1 MNQQRLPEDI
11 EAERSLLATLC
22 AAGNEAVAAEIG
34 YTLDPDVFIHPVH
47 RAVFMAL
54 LEIVKDPGA
63 EVNAVVLRDH
73 LERAGAMNRVG
84 GYPGLVDLLSAD
96 EVGKPSSVAALL
108 TRLHNLRQLIKI
120 GAALHRDAQD
130 RSQDPG
136 ELLNHAANCL
146 AVLGSSGGTQG
157 LRGFSDILPLV
168 ESGRPFRDGHGGKL
182 AWFGLDPIDEAL
194 EAASGQVIIA
204 AARPGVGKTALAV
217 QGILETSKQQG
228 SPLFIS
234 LEMSAEEI
242 FARAAASLTTTS
254 SRAFRRG
261 EYGTEK
267 AGQLWHNRSILDG
280 AFIWTPD
287 KGSASWQEIEAV
299 IRHAQ
304 RVHGVSSVWIDYFT
318 LIQKPKGTQQQS
330 DASRWAELMGSI
342 RRCTKQLGLCTILLS
357 QLRKENAGIEPT
369 DADLRD
375 TGQLEQD
382 AYAILM
388 LWFKDQKAQE
398 EQAVEREVFIKV
410 AKNRQG
416 PAGFKRLLSVNG
428 AINRLAVVERN
439 TMEAAACAPQ
449 GKRWIG

>member
-1 MNQQRLPEDI
+1 MADRLPEDL

-22 AAGNEAVAAEIG
+22 AAGNEAKAAEIG
-34 YTLDPDVFIHPVH
+34 YTLDPEVFIHPGH
-47 RAVFMAL
+47 RAVFLAL
-54 LEIVKDPGA
+54 LEVVKEPGA
-63 EVNAVVLRDH
+63 EVNAVVLKDALARRGQLAKIGD
-73 LERAGAMNRVG
+73 
-84 GYPGLVDLLSAD
+84 YTGLIELLSAE
-96 EVGKPSSVAALL
+96 EVSQPERLAAVL
-108 TRLHNLRQLIKI
+108 TRLHLSRQLIRI
-120 GAALHRDAQD
+120 GATLARDAQD
-130 RSQDPG
+130 RREEPG
-136 ELLNHAANCL
+136 ELLNHAANAL
-146 AVLGSSGGTQG
+146 AILGSAGGTRG
-157 LRGFSDILPLV
+157 IRGFSEILPMA

-194 EAASGQVIIA
+194 EAAAGQIIIA
-204 AARPGVGKTALAV
+204 AARPGVGKTAAAV
-217 QGILETSKQQG
+217 QGILETARQG
-228 SPLFIS
+228 GRPLFIC

-242 FARAAASLTTTS
+242 FARAAASLTMGS
-254 SRAFRRG
+254 SRSFRHG
-261 EYGTEK
+261 DYGTER
-267 AGQLWHNRSILDG
+267 AGQLWHSRDILDG
-280 AFIWTPD
+280 AFIWTPE

-304 RVHGVSSVWIDYFT
+304 RVHGITSVWIDYFT
-318 LIQKPKGTQQQS
+318 LIQKPKGTQSQT
-330 DASRWAELMGSI
+330 DASRYAELMGSI
-342 RRCTKQLGLCTILLS
+342 RRCTKQLGICTILLS
-357 QLRKENAGIEPT
+357 QLRKENAGVEPT

-398 EQAVEREVFIKV
+398 EQALEREVWIKV

-428 AINRLAVVERN
+428 SINRLAIVERN